1 MRQAKSKI
9 RKLNFRKAKFCLIRE
24 LVNKTTREIFLMGK
38 GAEQSWQ
45 IFKEAFFRA
54 QKLSISRCSKSGK
67 GRQETSMAEPGPADQ
82 TKEQEENAQAVGQV
96 PWEDYKE
103 SARLCRDRVREARA
117 PA

>member
-1 MRQAKSKI
+1 
-9 RKLNFRKAKFCLIRE
+9 
-24 LVNKTTREIFLMGK
+24 
-38 GAEQSWQ
+38 
-45 IFKEAFFRA
+45 
-54 QKLSISRCSKSGK
+54 
-67 GRQETSMAEPGPADQ
+67 MAEPGPADQ